1 MSNEEKDIR
10 ILFGINVKLS
20 SFLSG
25 IIIYSIG
32 INFIMLIKVNFKI
45 MISYS

>member
-1 MSNEEKDIR
+1 M
-10 ILFGINVKLS
+10 LGIDVKLS

-32 INFIMLIKVNFKI
+32 INVIMLIKVNFRLSDLWI
-45 MISYS
+45 IVSAV